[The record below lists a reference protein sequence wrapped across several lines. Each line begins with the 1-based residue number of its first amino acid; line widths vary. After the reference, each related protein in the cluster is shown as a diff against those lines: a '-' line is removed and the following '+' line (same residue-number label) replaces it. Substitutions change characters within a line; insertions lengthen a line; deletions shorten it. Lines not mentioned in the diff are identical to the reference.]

1 MADLLIRIKK
11 KTDGTS
17 ALSCVRA
24 DGSVTW
30 QRQEGA
36 LGRFFPLHDLTHY
49 AVETVLGHRNG
60 FYGLVASGWDM
71 TDFGSPWPRGRPPA
85 DAEWSEVLVGFLD
98 GERAAGT
105 RWTAAEF
112 SDRAQAYARD
122 HGGPAPPRVSEADLD
137 RVRVR
142 RAELFA
148 SWRALAPGDTLELPF
163 ARPVAQAAGR

>member
-11 KTDGTS
+11 KTDGTA

-30 QRQEGA
+30 QRQEGT
-36 LGRFFPLHDLTHY
+36 LGQFFPLHDLTHV

-60 FYGLVASGWDM
+60 FYGLVAAGWDL
-71 TDFGSPWPRGRPPA
+71 TDFGSPWPRGRLPA
-85 DAEWSEVLVGFLD
+85 DAEWSEVIVGFLD

-105 RWTAAEF
+105 HWTAEDF
-112 SDRAQAYARD
+112 TDRASAFSRD
-122 HGGPAPPRVSEADLD
+122 HGREGPPPVTESDLA
-137 RVRVR
+137 RVRAR

-148 SWRALAPGDTLELPF
+148 QWHALPPGETLELPF
-163 ARPVAQAAGR
+163 ARPIAAAAP